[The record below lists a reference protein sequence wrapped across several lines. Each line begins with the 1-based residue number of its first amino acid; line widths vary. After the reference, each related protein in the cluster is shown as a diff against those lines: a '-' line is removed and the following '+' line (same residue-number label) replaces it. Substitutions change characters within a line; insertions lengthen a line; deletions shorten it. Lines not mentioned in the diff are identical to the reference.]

1 MPVVTK
7 NSFGSG
13 TAYYVG
19 TRSDD
24 AFYDEFLGS
33 VCGECG
39 ITPISVAPVGVE
51 VTLRENEKGAYLF
64 YLNHTGEEQHF
75 KADYDMT
82 DIITGRHYAGG
93 EEIIMNVSDVII
105 GKK

>member
-1 MPVVTK
+1 MSVMCIGRNK
-7 NSFGSG
+7 NFSIF
-13 TAYYVG
+13 
-19 TRSDD
+19 
-24 AFYDEFLGS
+24 
-33 VCGECG
+33 
-39 ITPISVAPVGVE
+39 
-51 VTLRENEKGAYLF
+51 F